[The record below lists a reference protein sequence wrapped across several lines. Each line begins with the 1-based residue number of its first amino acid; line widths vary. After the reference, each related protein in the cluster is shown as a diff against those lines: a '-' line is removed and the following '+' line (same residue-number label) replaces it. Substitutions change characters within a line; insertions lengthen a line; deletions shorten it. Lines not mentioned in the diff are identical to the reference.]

1 VRREWTADSRQLT
14 ADQQPNEDYVANLK
28 WHANLE
34 EASPLAR
41 ESERPILV
49 QFEAPG

>member
-1 VRREWTADSRQLT
+1 MAD
-14 ADQQPNEDYVANLK
+14 LK

-34 EASPLAR
+34 DASELAR

>member
-1 VRREWTADSRQLT
+1 MDGGQPTAN
-14 ADQQPNEDYVANLK
+14 QQPNEDHVANLK